1 MGMAEPLEPQSDGSS
16 APGAPGDPSGG
27 RADWLC
33 GPEEGLEAER
43 SRLAEG
49 SLPAPKL
56 FRPGADAAAD
66 APAAPARVTPRPLS
80 PSPVAGPASAPLAPA
95 APPAPAAAEP
105 SAPAAPTPQA
115 WSAAANSVPRLR
127 RDGPPRAASIETM
140 RAEFPM
146 DDVDEHPRGA
156 AAVRAAAAAAEAEP
170 VVREHEV
177 VAPSEFQV
185 AETLPLHLQALEAL
199 RTNRFVQVGVGLVV
213 VLLAVLAFMPRGPRG
228 IAIREIRQHAERYD
242 GAAVRVKGRV
252 GEVFDVGGGYAFYL
266 HQGRDTIVVFTRMS
280 RPRIR
285 SSRAVEGTVSTGYLD
300 GQARVAIFEET
311 STK

>member
-1 MGMAEPLEPQSDGSS
+1 MGMAEPLDPQSEGAGASS
-16 APGAPGDPSGG
+16 ASGDSSGG

-43 SRLAEG
+43 ARMAEG

-56 FRPGADAAAD
+56 FRPGADAASE
-66 APAAPARVTPRPLS
+66 APAPPARVTPRPLS
-80 PSPVAGPASAPLAPA
+80 PSPVAGPASVPLAPA
-95 APPAPAAAEP
+95 APPAAAEP
-105 SAPAAPTPQA
+105 TAPAAPTPQA
-115 WSAAANSVPRLR
+115 WSAAASSVPRLR
-127 RDGPPRAASIETM
+127 RDGAPRAASIETM

-146 DDVDEHPRGA
+146 DDVEEHPRGA
-156 AAVRAAAAAAEAEP
+156 AAVRAAAAAADIEP

-199 RTNRFVQVGVGLVV
+199 RTRRIVQVAAGLVV
-213 VLLAVLAFMPRGPRG
+213 VLLAVLAFVPRGPRG

-242 GAAVRVKGRV
+242 GASVRVKGRV

-285 SSRAVEGTVSTGYLD
+285 AGRQVEGTVSTGFLD
-300 GQARVAIFEET
+300 GQARVAIFEEAT
-311 STK
+311 SK